1 MILFCHIP
9 WSFHCW
15 SFLDK
20 LFSFRISLVKFNM
33 ISHVYELDLFCFILL
48 RVQDLGHVVVIR
60 SSPFEVVFLPF
71 SDEVI
76 LGAFVVAT
84 LLFGDDQ
91 WNGPSIFA
99 SLGQWPSWL
108 ILFRILLGPFT
119 WLLWLT
125 VQKSVILQFI

>member
-1 MILFCHIP
+1 MIF
-9 WSFHCW
+9 
-15 SFLDK
+15 
-20 LFSFRISLVKFNM
+20 
-33 ISHVYELDLFCFILL
+33 HVYEIDLFCFILL

-91 WNGPSIFA
+91 
-99 SLGQWPSWL
+99 
-108 ILFRILLGPFT
+108 
-119 WLLWLT
+119 
-125 VQKSVILQFI
+125 